1 MDPKVKTELVRR
13 VKCLIGIIAAL
24 YDKEGVRT
32 IGKVVDEWLTARA
45 KYEKSARTRAR
56 RKKS

>member
-1 MDPKVKTELVRR
+1 MDPKAKTELVER

-32 IGKVVDEWLTARA
+32 IGKVVDEWLEARA
-45 KYEKSARTRAR
+45 KYEKSARSRAR